1 MWLDKAATAIP
12 VSLSNVSLS
21 TWLSRRAGPD
31 GQGRLNGAAQSALA
45 TGEVLG
51 PLAAGWLY
59 SQFYGLPYLVASALL
74 VAMVLVALTLP
85 RAPLSSAGS

>member
-1 MWLDKAATAIP
+1 M
-12 VSLSNVSLS
+12 
-21 TWLSRRAGPD
+21 
-31 GQGRLNGAAQSALA
+31 NGAAQSALA

-59 SQFYGLPYLVASALL
+59 SQFYGLPYLVAAVMPVVMAG
-74 VAMVLVALTLP
+74 VAFTLP